1 MRGLARAAPVALVD
15 ATSSYF
21 TQMGAV
27 PLLTPASELALARR
41 IEASDRKI
49 LVALLDDRCAV
60 DELLRVAR
68 EGTTTRTL
76 AADVLIDI
84 DGRHVDFDE
93 AARKRELGDV
103 LVALQRYRDAQ
114 ERGRDLDGARERLL
128 ARLSRQWFRGR
139 VLRLAAA
146 KARTKAGARPTDG
159 ALMQCVRRADNARA
173 AMLRGNLR
181 LVVSLA
187 RQYRNRGVE
196 LLDLVQE
203 GNLGLMTAIDRFD
216 HRRGY
221 RLATYATWWIR
232 NAVARAVAEA
242 PRTIRVP
249 GNVCRALGRV
259 AEATRKLT
267 HTLGRVPGEEEIA
280 LCLGVAVECVR
291 IVGAVPAQP
300 VSLETP
306 VGFDEGTTLQDLV
319 EDRSVASPTQALE
332 AAELA
337 KSVRSAL
344 SVLTDRE
351 AKVVRMHFGIG
362 KPSGDSLE
370 EIGAL
375 FGVSRERIRQIEE
388 SALAKL
394 RRRRV
399 AGRLR
404 PHLET

>member
-21 TQMGAV
+21 TRMGAV
-27 PLLTPASELALARR
+27 PLLTPASELALAQC
-41 IEASDRKI
+41 IEASDRQL
-49 LVALLDDRCAV
+49 LVALLDDRCAI
-60 DELLRVAR
+60 DELLRVAK

-76 AADVLIDI
+76 AADVLVDV
-84 DGRHVDFDE
+84 DARHADFDE

-103 LVALQRYRDAQ
+103 LVALQRYREVQ
-114 ERGRDLDGARERLL
+114 ERGCDLDDARATLLVRLE
-128 ARLSRQWFRGR
+128 RQWFRLR
-139 VLRLAAA
+139 VLKRAAA
-146 KARTKAGARPTDG
+146 KATTAAG
-159 ALMQCVRRADNARA
+159 ALMQCVRRADDARA

-187 RQYRNRGVE
+187 KRYRNRDVE
-196 LLDLVQE
+196 LLDLIQE

-216 HRRGY
+216 HRRGH

-232 NAVARAVAEA
+232 NAVARAVTEA

-249 GNVCRALGRV
+249 GTMRRALGRV
-259 AEATRKLT
+259 ADATRRLT
-267 HTLGRVPGEEEIA
+267 HTLGRVPREDELA
-280 LCLGVAVECVR
+280 LCLGVAVERLR

-306 VGFDEGTTLQDLV
+306 VGFDEGTTLEDLV
-319 EDRSVASPTQALE
+319 EDRNVASPTQALD

-337 KSVRSAL
+337 KSVQSAL
-344 SVLTDRE
+344 SVLTERE
-351 AKVVRMHFGIG
+351 ARVVRMRFGIG
-362 KPSGDSLE
+362 KPSGESLAA
-370 EIGAL
+370 IGAL
-375 FGVSRERIRQIEE
+375 LGVSRERIRQIEQ

-394 RRRRV
+394 RCRRV

>member
-1 MRGLARAAPVALVD
+1 MGGSARAAPVALVD
-15 ATSSYF
+15 STSSYF
-21 TQMGAV
+21 ARMGAV
-27 PLLTPASELALARR
+27 PLLTPAEELALARR
-41 IEASDRKI
+41 IEESDRAI
-49 LVALLDDRCAV
+49 LVALLDEPCAV
-60 DELLRVAR
+60 DELLRAAA

-76 AADVLIDI
+76 AGDVLVDV
-84 DGRHVDFDE
+84 DPRHANFDE
-93 AARKRELGDV
+93 AARKREVADV

-114 ERGRDLDGARERLL
+114 ARGDALDGARQILL
-128 ARLSRQWFRGR
+128 ARLERQWFRAR
-139 VLRLAAA
+139 VLALAVA
-146 KARTKAGARPTDG
+146 KVTMSGEL
-159 ALMQCVRRADNARA
+159 ALWVRRADDARA

-187 RQYRNRGVE
+187 KRYHSRGVE

-232 NAVARAVAEA
+232 NAVSRAVVDS

-249 GNVCRALGRV
+249 ASVRRALGRV
-259 AEATRKLT
+259 AIVTRELT
-267 HTLGRVPGEEEIA
+267 HALGRAPAEEEIA
-280 LCLGVAVECVR
+280 RCLGLSVERLR
-291 IVGAVPAQP
+291 IVRDVPAQP
-300 VSLETP
+300 MSLETP

-319 EDRSVASPTQALE
+319 EDRDAPSPTRALD

-337 KSVRSAL
+337 ASMQSAL
-344 SVLTDRE
+344 AVLSERE

-362 KPSGDSLE
+362 KPSAESLA

-375 FGVSRERIRQIEE
+375 FGVTRERIRQIEE
-388 SALAKL
+388 GALVKL
-394 RRRRV
+394 RRGRGAR
-399 AGRLR
+399 RLR